1 MPMESIKETV
11 TTSDVS
17 KMAVASD
24 AALGSTPWHHVKEML
39 AGGIAGVTAK
49 TAVAP
54 LDRVKLLRQVGGG
67 AAPAGTNAFRTLLEI
82 SRREGPRGLYRG
94 NGTNALRVFPS
105 KAIHFMAYE
114 QYRSWLLGA
123 VPSLGGGPVVDLL
136 AGSAAGGT
144 SLIATYPLDLART
157 RLACRATD
165 AGVFGVLRSAYA
177 EGGVRGLY
185 RGACPSLARVLPT
198 AGLRF
203 YVYESLKRR
212 LPEDYEGRVDAKV
225 VCGMAAGLVANTAT
239 YPLSVVRRQMQL
251 GGTGTGTA
259 VTGALQG
266 VRAIARAQGARQL
279 YAGLGL
285 TFLKA
290 APSAAIGL
298 VSYEEMKAL
307 LNLPANHH

>member
-1 MPMESIKETV
+1 
-11 TTSDVS
+11 
-17 KMAVASD
+17 
-24 AALGSTPWHHVKEML
+24 ML
-39 AGGIAGVTAK
+39 AGGVAGVTAK

-67 AAPAGTNAFRTLLEI
+67 AAPAGTSAFRTLLEI
-82 SRREGPRGLYRG
+82 TRREGLRGLYRG

-136 AGSAAGGT
+136 AGGT
-144 SLIATYPLDLART
+144 SLIATYPIDLART

-165 AGVFGVLRSAYA
+165 AGVSGVLRSAYA
-177 EGGVRGLY
+177 EGGVRGMY
-185 RGACPSLARVLPT
+185 RGVCPSLARVLPT

-203 YVYESLKRR
+203 YVYEALKRR

-225 VCGMAAGLVANTAT
+225 VCGMAAGLVGNTAT

-279 YAGLGL
+279 YSGLGL

-298 VSYEEMKAL
+298 VAYEEMKAL
-307 LNLPANHH
+307 LNLPDSHH